1 MSAKTRSHGLYEYL
15 TPTRK
20 ALREHMPPAQ
30 PTPSQIAARVAPRAA
45 AAAAPRNTP
54 EGRRLS
60 RKAATQIQEL
70 GFNVAVVDRA
80 IGEPHSTERTH
91 QHNGTLY
98 IRGNLG
104 VIDPGAAPAPR
115 GRRASGAPAHQ
126 MPESSAEIERLLIA
140 HGFEISAGRGGHHK
154 ATHRDHPGVTITIPL
169 TPSDHRSYPNL
180 LAEIRRRTGVD
191 VRPDRVAT
199 RSTPTSDAEDTLAAC
214 AEDSR

>member
-1 MSAKTRSHGLYEYL
+1 MSAKTRGRGLYEYL

-20 ALREHMPPAQ
+20 ALRENMAPAQ

-45 AAAAPRNTP
+45 AAAAPRSTP

-70 GFNVAVVDRA
+70 GVDVAAVDRA

-98 IRGNLG
+98 IRGDLG
-104 VIDPGAAPAPR
+104 VIVPDDDPALVIALLRIDPGAAPAPR
-115 GRRASGAPAHQ
+115 GRRASGGPAHQ
-126 MPESSAEIERLLIA
+126 MPESSAELERLLIA

-154 ATHRDHPGVTITIPL
+154 ATYRDHPGVTITIPH

-191 VRPDRVAT
+191 VRPAR
-199 RSTPTSDAEDTLAAC
+199 
-214 AEDSR
+214 

>member
-1 MSAKTRSHGLYEYL
+1 MSAKTRSRGLYEYL

-45 AAAAPRNTP
+45 AATASRSTP
-54 EGRRLS
+54 GGHRLS

-70 GFNVAVVDRA
+70 GVNAEAVDQA
-80 IGEPHSTERTH
+80 IDEPHSTERTH
-91 QHNGTLY
+91 QNNGTLFV
-98 IRGNLG
+98 RGDLG
-104 VIDPGAAPAPR
+104 VIVPDDDPALVIALLRINPGAAPAPR
-115 GRRASGAPAHQ
+115 GRRASGGPAHR
-126 MPESSAEIERLLIA
+126 MPESSAEIERLLRA

-154 ATHRDHPGVTITIPL
+154 ATHRDHPGVTITIPH

-191 VRPDRVAT
+191 IR
-199 RSTPTSDAEDTLAAC
+199 AAQ
-214 AEDSR
+214 